1 MLTFQ
6 TSFVKIDIFTI
17 YFREFEQ
24 CQAKS
29 DSQDAEIERIHQVFF
44 FLTRKMM
51 FFFRPKVTNLVTII
65 MKN

>member
-1 MLTFQ
+1 MLNFQ

-44 FLTRKMM
+44 FLIWKMM
-51 FFFRPKVTNLVTII
+51 FFLGLK
-65 MKN
+65 

>member
-1 MLTFQ
+1 MLNFQ
-6 TSFVKIDIFTI
+6 TSFVKIDIFKI

-44 FLTRKMM
+44 FLFGRWC
-51 FFFRPKVTNLVTII
+51 FF
-65 MKN
+65 